1 MSLTITPSPFGSLL
15 VSVAETGST
24 LSVTTVATS
33 PSVLSMAL
41 GVPGPQGD
49 AGPAGQNGSNG
60 VGVPVGGT
68 AGQALVKL
76 SGTNYDTGWTT
87 ISSGGTWGSI
97 TGTLSNQTDLY
108 DALNGKLSL
117 SGGTLS
123 GPITFSTDGT
133 NDSEVGAWGF
143 GVENTSGSVA
153 IVEPSLIHIYDTVNT
168 NGISIAPS
176 QITFNDGSTQAS
188 AYNPSVL
195 NGYLPL
201 TGGTL
206 TINDPSE
213 FIINVGD
220 SDGYNGGSVRIGYGD
235 GVGGQGDHLTLSSG
249 GSIGFYSNTD
259 PGYNGGA
266 WIKFNDNTIQSTAFP
281 PSGGTTS
288 QYIDGTGALQTFP
301 TVTSVAKMTLVAY
314 NQTGATIPQGAV
326 VYITGSHGND
336 PQITL
341 AIADT
346 EAHSAFSIGVA
357 QSAIPNNTNGTFV
370 TAGLLENFDTHSYAD
385 GTPLYLSP
393 TVAGGLTST
402 KPLAPNHYTKIGT
415 VIRSHPTLGTVFI
428 KIENGYQL
436 DEMSDVSFSTLANG
450 NVLTYD
456 SATSLWKNKTV
467 TSALGYAPANDVLGN
482 LSSSS
487 TARTNLGLGSM
498 ATQSTSAYLS
508 TSDAASTYLTISSA
522 ASTYQPL
529 SGMSSYLTTS
539 SASSTYQ
546 TQSAMSAYLSTSAAS
561 TTYIAQS
568 SYATTTQA
576 QAGSSTSAV
585 ISASTLQDAKY
596 FAGGKSIVQIT
607 WSTAVSGTGAS
618 ASAQNANA
626 RLNAGPTSAT
636 GYAIATAVIANNSRG
651 AIFNS
656 GFDFSKRVSFGVRVA
671 RNVASPDT
679 NSVFRYSIGKSSST
693 DASDLSARGLMIKVA
708 GTGALQLLVHNGTTL
723 TTTTSSY
730 TPTNGVGYDVLVVS
744 DGSGNVTL
752 YVNGSSV
759 ATSTG
764 GPTSAGSTNANVLMF
779 EIQNTATLSASP
791 QNICISDYFVQV
803 NS

>member
-1 MSLTITPSPFGSLL
+1 MSLTITPSPFGSLV

-41 GVPGPQGD
+41 GVPGPQGEQGEPG
-49 AGPAGQNGSNG
+49 ANGQG
-60 VGVPVGGT
+60 VAVGGT
-68 AGQALVKL
+68 TGQALVKL
-76 SGTNYDTGWTT
+76 SGTDYDTGWAT
-87 ISSGGTWGSI
+87 ISGGGGTWGSI
-97 TGTLSNQTDLY
+97 TGTLSDQTDLY

-117 SGGTLS
+117 TGGTLT
-123 GPITFSTDGT
+123 GPITFSTDET
-133 NDSEVGAWGF
+133 NDSQVGAWGF

-153 IVEPSLIHIYDTVNT
+153 TVEPSIIHIYDTVNT

-176 QITFNDGSTQAS
+176 QITFPDGSTQAT

-206 TINDPSE
+206 TGNIQLAGFTYYDGSNDS
-213 FIINVGD
+213 NLVL
-220 SDGYNGGSVRIGYGD
+220 GD
-235 GVGGQGDHLTLSSG
+235 GLIYSFSDNSQVLTIVPNTIYFNSGMNLSSS
-249 GSIGFYSNTD
+249 SITFPDS
-259 PGYNGGA
+259 
-266 WIKFNDNTIQSTAFP
+266 TIQTTAFP
-281 PSGGTTS
+281 PTGGTTT

-301 TVTSVAKMTLVAY
+301 TVTTAGKMVTSVR
-314 NQTGATIPQGAV
+314 NNSGATITKGTV
-326 VYITGSHGND
+326 VYINGALGNK
-336 PQITL
+336 PT
-341 AIADT
+341 IAKAQANSEST
-346 EAHSAFSIGVA
+346 SKATFAFVQTDIL
-357 QSAIPNNTNGTFV
+357 NNTEGDV
-370 TAGLLENFDTHSYAD
+370 VQLGLLENIDTQGFTD
-385 GTPLYLSP
+385 GQQIFLSP
-393 TVAGGLTST
+393 TTAGGWTST
-402 KPLAPNHYTKIGT
+402 QPFSPYHYVRLGT
-415 VIRSHPTLGTVFI
+415 VIRGGHPTQGSISVNI
-428 KIENGYQL
+428 INGFQL
-436 DEMSDVSFSTLANG
+436 DELSDVGSTSPSNN
-450 NVLTYD
+450 NVLTWN
-456 SATSLWKNKTV
+456 SATSQWLDKSISTI
-467 TSALGYAPANDVLGN
+467 LGYTP
-482 LSSSS
+482 LSST
-487 TARTNLGLGSM
+487 TAS
-498 ATQSTSAYLS
+498 
-508 TSDAASTYLTISSA
+508 STYLTI
-522 ASTYQPL
+522 
-529 SGMSSYLTTS
+529 S

-546 TQSAMSAYLSTSAAS
+546 TQSGMSAYLSTSAASSTYQTQSGMSAYLSTSAASSTYQTQAGMSAYLSTSAAS
-561 TTYIAQS
+561 TTYIAQTQ
-568 SYATTTQA
+568 YATTSQA
-576 QAGSSTSAV
+576 QAGLSTSAV

-671 RNVASPDT
+671 RNVTSPDT
-679 NSVFRYSIGKSSST
+679 NSVFRYSIGKSSVT

-803 NS
+803 NT